1 MCLLAR
7 FVLKI
12 RFAAL
17 HPRDSSDL
25 FLHLGGLA
33 LAFPRS
39 PDNIVILTILF
50 LKQPTSSA
58 YPNCI
63 LTGCPSNDSA
73 WEFFG
78 TSCWI
83 VVLKLPPGCEKS
95 FALPW
100 EPRLVFFL
108 GFTCR
113 HYDQVE
119 RVNQKLEASL
129 WCTVSMN
136 PSTWSSQIA
145 WEEYAHNSLTSS
157 ATRRS
162 ATLVSLC
169 GRWVFCTVCATQF
182 LHMSAALEGDTGS
195 SASDKWAE

>member
-100 EPRLVFFL
+100 EPRLVFFS
-108 GFTCR
+108 GFYLQTLWPGGEGKPEAGGLPLM
-113 HYDQVE
+113 HSVHE
-119 RVNQKLEASL
+119 SLHLEL
-129 WCTVSMN
+129 PDSM
-136 PSTWSSQIA
+136 
-145 WEEYAHNSLTSS
+145 
-157 ATRRS
+157 
-162 ATLVSLC
+162 
-169 GRWVFCTVCATQF
+169 GRICP
-182 LHMSAALEGDTGS
+182 
-195 SASDKWAE
+195 